1 MAELLYG
8 PLELPQHDRRWD
20 PREGRAEAVLAQ
32 AALDRPRRR
41 LLQREQRAVEP
52 EQPQQEPVPL
62 PPASQQR
69 RQLEEA
75 RWRRGGSRDGR
86 GAILRGRLRLAAR
99 TLAVSDALICRWS
112 ACNSITGRQ
121 GESTRGRRGR
131 ARGRRARRGAA
142 GAFLHLLRLLGACRV
157 GEELL
162 SRSRRG
168 ATESPRKARIHNG
181 TVPMATGST
190 RDAES
195 LTASLLGSILKRSG
209 FTPVEFSSLGTSDE
223 EGSATEEGAEGW
235 GEGVGVGGEQMEED
249 LASRLRPRP

>member
-1 MAELLYG
+1 MEW
-8 PLELPQHDRRWD
+8 PSCSTDRSSCRSTTD
-20 PREGRAEAVLAQ
+20 GGTPARAA
-32 AALDRPRRR
+32 RRR
-41 LLQREQRAVEP
+41 YWRR
-52 EQPQQEPVPL
+52 L
-62 PPASQQR
+62 PSTGRGAASYSGSS
-69 RQLEEA
+69 A
-75 RWRRGGSRDGR
+75 RLSLSSRSRSRCHCHRHPSSDGNLRKRGWRRGGSRDGR

-181 TVPMATGST
+181 TVAKGHGEHS
-190 RDAES
+190 RRR
-195 LTASLLGSILKRSG
+195 ILNG
-209 FTPVEFSSLGTSDE
+209 
-223 EGSATEEGAEGW
+223 
-235 GEGVGVGGEQMEED
+235 
-249 LASRLRPRP
+249 